1 MMKRYLLLSLLV
13 VMASAADARQRMVE
27 GVPWDA
33 VEWETLCKN
42 VKPLQ
47 YKSSTGQVCP
57 KVHPADMVWRKWHDM
72 TGRGKPE
79 PKWNCDAK
87 AQKYE
92 RLKKNIGGCKSVF
105 AASLRGRARDKDAY
119 NEPFKVW
126 RARYFGP
133 WIQGD

>member
-33 VEWETLCKN
+33 VDWETLCKS
-42 VKPLQ
+42 VKPLK
-47 YKSSTGQVCP
+47 YTSSTGQVCP

-79 PKWNCDAK
+79 PKWNCTAK
-87 AQKYE
+87 ASTYE
-92 RLKKNIGGCKSVF
+92 HVRKNIGGCKSLF
-105 AASLRGRARDKDAY
+105 AASLRGRARTPEAY
-119 NEPFKVW
+119 DVSFKAW